1 MNSFWHE
8 SHSRCFKSFRFRIFF
23 MREKKEQT
31 FPNTFLSHQKWLFC
45 CQVTGRILLFI
56 LHLWSVGPKLG
67 FLSWTHL
74 LVYLVV
80 SWLTVT
86 FKSGDEVLLG
96 LIRWK
101 KQLVSIILDF
111 LSQNMWDTI
120 RGSQLSETP
129 TDKTAK
135 VVIVKTSLLSFDQ
148 EESSSRFNN
157 NICNSVGG

>member
-1 MNSFWHE
+1 
-8 SHSRCFKSFRFRIFF
+8 
-23 MREKKEQT
+23 
-31 FPNTFLSHQKWLFC
+31 
-45 CQVTGRILLFI
+45 LLFI